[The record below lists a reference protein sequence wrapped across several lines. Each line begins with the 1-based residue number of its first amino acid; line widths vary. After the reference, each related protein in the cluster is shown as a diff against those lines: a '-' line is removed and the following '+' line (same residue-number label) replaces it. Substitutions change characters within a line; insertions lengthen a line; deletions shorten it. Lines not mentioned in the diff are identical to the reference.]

1 MNDRSER
8 GGIVTGW
15 LVKLVLSLAVFGLVA
30 FEAGAI
36 VVAKVTIESI
46 AGDVLAEARE
56 VYGPAEDAEQAEK
69 AARAVAEQNDAVL
82 ERFEITENG
91 TAIVVTVSKKAKT
104 LLIHRIGFTKDWA
117 VATSTRRRGVS

>member
-1 MNDRSER
+1 MRDER

-15 LVKLVLSLAVFGLVA
+15 LVKLVISLAIFGLVA

-46 AGDVLAEARE
+46 AGDVLSEARE
-56 VYGPAEDAEQAEK
+56 VYGMAEDAEQAEK

-82 ERFEITENG
+82 EKFEIVENG
-91 TAIVVTVSKKAKT
+91 DAIVVTVSKKAKT
-104 LLIHRIGFTKDWA
+104 VLVHRIGFAEDWA
-117 VATSTRRRGVS
+117 IARSTRRRAVT